1 MRFIWGAE
9 MLDVREINQYY
20 GGSHALRGVSLSLRK
35 GECLTLLGRNGV
47 GKTTLLKCLMGVLPL
62 ASGSI
67 VFDGGD
73 ITRLTPHQRA
83 ARGIA
88 YVPQGRDIF
97 ARLTVEE
104 NILMG
109 MASKPSS
116 AARRIKGEVFELFP
130 VLKSMLARRGGDLSG
145 GQQQQLA
152 IARALVAEPKL
163 IILDEPT
170 EGIQPSIIKDIAKV
184 IRLLRER
191 GDMGIL
197 LCEQY
202 FDFARELADQFM
214 VLSRGEVV
222 ASGDKTEIDGEDV
235 RRHLSV

>member
-1 MRFIWGAE
+1 
-9 MLDVREINQYY
+9 MLEAREVNQYY
-20 GGSHALRGVSLSLRK
+20 GGSHALRGVSLSLRR
-35 GECLTLLGRNGV
+35 GECLALLGRNGV
-47 GKTTLLKCLMGVLPL
+47 GKTTLLKCLMGVLPV

-67 VFDGGD
+67 WFEGED
-73 ITRLTPHQRA
+73 ITRLSPHERA
-83 ARGIA
+83 ARGLA

-109 MASKPSS
+109 MAAKPAAS
-116 AARRIKGEVFELFP
+116 ARRIKDEIYELFP
-130 VLKSMLARRGGDLSG
+130 VLRTMLGRRGGDLSG

-152 IARALVAEPKL
+152 IARALAAEPGL

-170 EGIQPSIIKDIAKV
+170 EGIQPSIIKDIARV

-202 FDFARELADQFM
+202 FDFARELADQFV

-222 ASGDKTEIDGEDV
+222 AHGDGTQMDGDDV